1 MKYFLISDNVD
12 TKTGLRLVGID
23 GVVVHEKDET
33 EQAIRDAMA
42 DPDIGILIITENLRK
57 LCSDTV
63 TDIIQNR
70 HLPLI
75 VEIPDRHGFGRDRNS
90 VSNYIESAIGLKM

>member
-42 DPDIGILIITENLRK
+42 IGILIITENLRK

>member
-23 GVVVHEKDET
+23 GVIVHEKEET
-33 EQAIRDAMA
+33 EKAIAEA
-42 DPDIGILIITENLRK
+42 ISDPELGILIITENLKK
-57 LCSDTV
+57 LCLDTI

-70 HLPLI
+70 HLPLV

-90 VSNYIESAIGLKM
+90 VSNYIESAIGLKI